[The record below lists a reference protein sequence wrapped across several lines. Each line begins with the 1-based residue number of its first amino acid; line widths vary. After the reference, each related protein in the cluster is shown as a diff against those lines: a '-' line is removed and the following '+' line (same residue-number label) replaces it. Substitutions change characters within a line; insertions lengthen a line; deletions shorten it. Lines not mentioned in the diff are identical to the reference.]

1 MATKKKSSKTAAGKK
16 SKKPISTAA
25 KKKVSKRASSKI
37 SKKSRT
43 INATKKVTKKV
54 VKKATK
60 KVAKKVTKK
69 ATKKVAKKT
78 TKKTTK
84 KAAKKVT
91 KKTTR
96 KATKKVTKKAVKK
109 TPATKTKKITKKV
122 SRKPAVRK
130 PASSRIGAGARAAVN
145 DSAIHG
151 IAPYKERAREKYM
164 NPKQV
169 EHFRAI
175 LLGWKDNLLDEVSKT
190 IHLMQ
195 DENINHPDPNDRA
208 SQETDM
214 SLELRNRDRERKLLK
229 KIDST
234 ILRLD
239 SDDYGWCDRCGVE
252 IGIRRL
258 EARPTAELCVDCKTL
273 NEIKERQMI

>member
-1 MATKKKSSKTAAGKK
+1 MVTKKKSSKKV
-16 SKKPISTAA
+16 A
-25 KKKVSKRASSKI
+25 KKAS
-37 SKKSRT
+37 
-43 INATKKVTKKV
+43 
-54 VKKATK
+54 K
-60 KVAKKVTKK
+60 KVAKKVMASGVSKKTTANK
-69 ATKKVAKKT
+69 ATKAKKVASVSKKKA

-84 KAAKKVT
+84 KVANKVT
-91 KKTTR
+91 KKVSK
-96 KATKKVTKKAVKK
+96 KASSTKAIKPVAKKTSKKVTKKASKK
-109 TPATKTKKITKKV
+109 TV
-122 SRKPAVRK
+122 S
-130 PASSRIGAGARAAVN
+130 SDN
-145 DSAIHG
+145 LIHG
-151 IAPYKERAREKYM
+151 IEPYKIKAREKYM
-164 NPKQV
+164 SPAQTQ
-169 EHFRAI
+169 HFRDI
-175 LLGWKDNLLDEVSKT
+175 LLAWKTNLLDEVSRT

-234 ILRLD
+234 IIRVD
-239 SDDYGWCDRCGVE
+239 NDDYGWCDRCGIE